1 MVYERGGGSVAEL
14 ETVNLS
20 LVFSVVDP
28 RLLSFQCV
36 RTELIVAFV
45 VREPAEDPPP
55 PSFFHRTQRRWELG
69 PSLHFHS
76 DVFARRK
83 RRLAAPS
90 ST

>member
-1 MVYERGGGSVAEL
+1 MVCERGGGSVAEL

-28 RLLSFQCV
+28 SLLSFQCV

-55 PSFFHRTQRRWELG
+55 PSFFSPDAAALGAWPFAPLSQRCVCEEKET
-69 PSLHFHS
+69 
-76 DVFARRK
+76 AR
-83 RRLAAPS
+83 S
-90 ST
+90 S